1 MKHLMSYQSLN
12 TKLEWPSK
20 LGMGILDFLVEGFQ
34 PNYEALKGLPVRNF
48 VIPSH
53 LPVNFEELGRI
64 LGQLRAVHDQ
74 HPDLLG
80 LGEAPV
86 TQVGAAQVEMLPVT
100 IINPQLGEFQHRQ
113 ADQQDVYQTR
123 I

>member
-34 PNYEALKGLPVRNF
+34 PTYEALKGLPVRNL
-48 VIPSH
+48 VIPSQ
-53 LPVNFEELGRI
+53 LPVNFEELGRV
-64 LGQLRAVHDQ
+64 LGQLRTVHDQ

-80 LGEAPV
+80 LGGATV
-86 TQVGAAQVEMLPVT
+86 AQVGTADVKMFPKKQQIL
-100 IINPQLGEFQHRQ
+100 LSRLFGRRQ
-113 ADQQDVYQTR
+113 CEGQ
-123 I
+123 